1 MWANSA
7 SKLTFFFFVMR
18 RKILKYEKN
27 EIAKTFSELKY
38 MHGFFLEAW
47 KADVPAYVLMRT

>member
-1 MWANSA
+1 MGQFSPKAD
-7 SKLTFFFFVMR
+7 FFFFVMR

-27 EIAKTFSELKY
+27 EIEKTFSELKY

>member
-1 MWANSA
+1 M
-7 SKLTFFFFVMR
+7 KL
-18 RKILKYEKN
+18 KN
-27 EIAKTFSELKY
+27 PFSELKY